1 LKVPRPF
8 LLAILDGWGFSR
20 STRGNAIAAAKTPV
34 IDDLLKEYPSTTLG
48 ASGEAVGL
56 PPGQMGNSEV
66 GHLNIG
72 AGRLVLQD
80 FQRINY
86 SIRDGEFFRNETL
99 LGAIRRAGTKGRTLH
114 LMGLL
119 SDGGVH
125 SHIEHLFALLEMARS
140 ERLNNVCVH
149 AFLDGRDVPPRS
161 ALRYIEMFEERA
173 HEIGT
178 GTIRTIMGR
187 YYAMD
192 RDNRWERT
200 KLAYD
205 AIVRAEGPR
214 AGSAKEAIERSY
226 DDGVDDEFLLPS
238 VIGTPAPMTVDD
250 SVIFFNFRPDRPRQL
265 TRGLI
270 AKDFGEFE
278 RGPAPPLPYLVTMT
292 EYDDRFGVPFAFAP
306 EEVREVLADV
316 LAEHGKT
323 QLHIAETE
331 KYAHVTYFFN
341 GGVEESKEGED
352 RVLVPSP
359 KVATY
364 DLKPEMSAYE
374 VARETAR
381 RIASGKYDFIV
392 LNFANGDMV
401 GHTGIMEAAVKAV
414 EAVDTNLG
422 AVLVALRGAG
432 GGAFVTGDHG
442 KAEIMLGDNGSV
454 CTAHSCAPVPFIN
467 ATEEKSRLRSDGTL
481 GDIAPTILEVLRIP
495 KPAEMT
501 GASLFIPVEMEE

>member
-1 LKVPRPF
+1 MKVPRPF
-8 LLAILDGWGFSR
+8 LLAILDGWGFSE
-20 STRGNAIAAAKTPV
+20 STNGNAIAAARTPV
-34 IDDLLKEYPSTTLG
+34 FDSLLEEYPSTTLT

-72 AGRLVLQD
+72 AGRLVIQD
-80 FQRINY
+80 FQRVNY
-86 SIRDGEFFRNETL
+86 SIKDGGFFSNEAL
-99 LGAIRRAGTKGRTLH
+99 LGAIRQAGKTGGTLH

-125 SHIEHLFALLEMARS
+125 SHIEHLFALLELS
-140 ERLNNVCVH
+140 KTERVNDVCVH

-161 ALRYIEMFEERA
+161 ALRYVRMLENRSR
-173 HEIGT
+173 EIRT
-178 GTIRTIMGR
+178 GSIRTIMGR

-205 AIVRAEGPR
+205 AIVRSGGLR
-214 AGSAKEAIERSY
+214 VGSAEEAIRQSY
-226 DDGVDDEFLLPS
+226 EDGVDDEFLVPR
-238 VIGTPAPMTVDD
+238 VIGAPAPLHDD
-250 SVIFFNFRPDRPRQL
+250 DAVVFFNFRPDRPRQL
-265 TRGLI
+265 TRALI
-270 AKDFGEFE
+270 EKDFSEFD
-278 RGPAPPLPYLVTMT
+278 RGTSPPFPYMVTMT
-292 EYDDRFGVPFAFAP
+292 EYDDQFGVPFAFAP
-306 EEVREVLADV
+306 EEVKGVLADA

-341 GGVEESKEGED
+341 GRVEEPKEGED
-352 RVLVPSP
+352 RVLIPSP

-364 DLKPEMSAYE
+364 NLKPEMSAYE
-374 VARETAR
+374 VAQETVR
-381 RIASGKYDFIV
+381 RIESGKYDFIV

-401 GHTGIMEAAVKAV
+401 GHSGIMEAAVKAV
-414 EAVDTNLG
+414 EAVDKSLG
-422 AVLVALRGAG
+422 TVLDVLFDSG

-442 KAEIMLGDNGSV
+442 NAETMLDDGST
-454 CTAHSCAPVPFIN
+454 CTSHSCSSVPFIN
-467 ATEEKSRLRSDGTL
+467 ATEERRQMRTGGTL
-481 GDIAPTILEVLRIP
+481 GDIAPTILEEIGLP

-501 GASLFIPVEMEE
+501 GTSLFLPVEIEGR

>member
-1 LKVPRPF
+1 MKVPRPL
-8 LLAILDGWGFSR
+8 LLAILDGWGVNKSKQ
-20 STRGNAIAAAKTPV
+20 GNAIAAARTPV
-34 IDDLLKEYPSTTLG
+34 MDALLDEYPSTTLV

-86 SIRDGEFFRNETL
+86 SIRDGGFFRNEVL
-99 LGAIRRAGTKGRTLH
+99 LGAIRQAVSTDGKLH

-125 SHIEHLFALLEMARS
+125 SHIEHLFALLEMSKS
-140 ERLNNVCVH
+140 EQVNDVCVH

-161 ALRYIEMFEERA
+161 ALTYVRMLEDFCRD
-173 HEIGT
+173 IGI
-178 GTIRTIMGR
+178 GSIRTIMGR

-192 RDNRWERT
+192 RDNRWDRT
-200 KLAYD
+200 RLAYD
-205 AIVRAEGPR
+205 AVARSESPR
-214 AGSAKEAIERSY
+214 VGSAEEAIRASY
-226 DDGVDDEFLLPS
+226 DDGVDDEFLVPRVVGES
-238 VIGTPAPMTVDD
+238 APMDD
-250 SVIFFNFRPDRPRQL
+250 DDAVIFFNFRPDRPRQL
-265 TRGLI
+265 TRPLI
-270 AKDFGEFE
+270 EKDFKEFD
-278 RGPAPPLPYLVTMT
+278 RGPAPPFPYLVTMT
-292 EYDDRFGVPFAFAP
+292 EYEDQFDVTFAFAP
-306 EEVREVLADV
+306 EEVEEVLADV

-341 GGVEESKEGED
+341 GGVEEPKKGED
-352 RVLVPSP
+352 RVLIPSP

-364 DLKPEMSAYE
+364 NLKPEMSAYE
-374 VARETAR
+374 VVQETVR
-381 RIASGKYDFIV
+381 RIESERYDFIV

-414 EAVDTNLG
+414 EATDKSLG
-422 AVLVALRGAG
+422 IVLDELSDSG

-442 KAEIMLGDNGSV
+442 NAETMLDDGSA
-454 CTAHSCAPVPFIN
+454 CTAHSCSSVPFIN
-467 ATEEKSRLRSDGTL
+467 ATKDKRPLRAGGTL
-481 GDIAPTILEVLRIP
+481 GDIAPTILEVLQLP
-495 KPAEMT
+495 KPEEMT
-501 GASLFIPVEMEE
+501 GTSLFLRLK